1 MIDIN
6 LNNVNKSYGFDKIL
20 NNINLNINKGE
31 KVALIGSNGC
41 GKSTLLKIIAGK
53 ETINSGELSIRK
65 SVTIGYLSQIPEE
78 NDIIVRNYIYNTF
91 NELLLLKEKLEKLEK
106 NLSSDIN
113 VINKYT
119 KLQEKFINLGGY
131 EFETKISKV
140 LSAFNISDE
149 MLERNFNT
157 LSGGEKTICSLI
169 RLILIE
175 PDILLLDEP
184 TNHLDIKRIE
194 WLEKYLN
201 SIKSTVILVSHDR
214 YFLDRVIHKT
224 ILITKRGLEI
234 YFGNYS
240 YFIKESENRLML
252 EFKKYKDQ
260 EKIITAMK
268 KSIKKLQEFGKLCSP
283 TGGEI
288 FFRRAAS
295 IKKRLE
301 KMEKLDK
308 PENKKN
314 INLKFDIK
322 ERSGKQVIKLEKF
335 SLGFKEKNLLDNI
348 DFNLYYKDK
357 CCIIGENGVG
367 KTSFIKE
374 IIKNK
379 KYIGSNVKLGYI
391 SQEINFD
398 NINLTVLE
406 EARKFFIGSEE
417 YLRSALYK
425 FIFIG
430 ENVHKKIKYLSGGEK
445 VRLKL
450 FCLIQDNYNL
460 LILDEPTNHIDIDT
474 REILENALIDYDGT
488 VLFISH
494 DRYFINKVANSVLEI
509 RNNKIFK
516 YLGNYDDYMREIKSI
531 EYKK

>member
-1 MIDIN
+1 
-6 LNNVNKSYGFDKIL
+6 
-20 NNINLNINKGE
+20 
-31 KVALIGSNGC
+31 
-41 GKSTLLKIIAGK
+41 
-53 ETINSGELSIRK
+53 
-65 SVTIGYLSQIPEE
+65 
-78 NDIIVRNYIYNTF
+78 
-91 NELLLLKEKLEKLEK
+91 
-106 NLSSDIN
+106 
-113 VINKYT
+113 
-119 KLQEKFINLGGY
+119 
-131 EFETKISKV
+131 
-140 LSAFNISDE
+140 
-149 MLERNFNT
+149 
-157 LSGGEKTICSLI
+157 
-169 RLILIE
+169 
-175 PDILLLDEP
+175 
-184 TNHLDIKRIE
+184 
-194 WLEKYLN
+194 
-201 SIKSTVILVSHDR
+201 
-214 YFLDRVIHKT
+214 
-224 ILITKRGLEI
+224 
-234 YFGNYS
+234 
-240 YFIKESENRLML
+240 
-252 EFKKYKDQ
+252 
-260 EKIITAMK
+260 
-268 KSIKKLQEFGKLCSP
+268 
-283 TGGEI
+283 
-288 FFRRAAS
+288 
-295 IKKRLE
+295 
-301 KMEKLDK
+301 MEKLDK